1 MNTLE
6 SRRQRLRELFTALIT
21 AYGAKD
27 FDAFADYVD
36 PDALF
41 DWPYLPLETFPSEVR
56 GRDTFIEISRA
67 GMADCDGYGHVV
79 DQFHDMLDADTL
91 IVEYHTD
98 VILPKSGR
106 RYANKYLG
114 ILRFAGDRV
123 VYWREYVNPLPIL
136 DAYGLGFAN
145 TEVKA

>member
-1 MNTLE
+1 MNKPE
-6 SRRQRLRELFTALIT
+6 MRRERLHELFTQLIT

-27 FDAFADYVD
+27 FDTFALYVH

-41 DWPYLPLETFPSEVR
+41 DWPYLPLKIFPREVR
-56 GRDTFIEISRA
+56 GREAFIEISKA

-79 DQFHDMLDADTL
+79 DRFYDMLDPDMV

-106 RYANKYLG
+106 RYANSYLG
-114 ILRFAGDRV
+114 ILRFEGDEV
-123 VYWREYVNPLPIL
+123 VYWREYVNPLPVIE
-136 DAYGLGFAN
+136 AYGLDFTNDA
-145 TEVKA
+145 VAL